1 MAQTKTYL
9 ITGANRGLGRGLLEA
24 LIQRPNTIVIAGVR
38 NLSDPTVKSLE
49 SLAPGSGSKI
59 IPVIINSTDD
69 SSAPKAIEVLQ
80 SQHGI
85 TKIDT
90 VIANAGISNYY
101 GPAATTPVSEVREH
115 FEVNAVGT
123 IVLFQATWPLLKL
136 SSNPLFVALSTG
148 IASIGDMEGLPLP
161 STAYG
166 MSKVAI
172 NYMVR
177 KIHFENPELTAFV
190 ISPGWVQTEMGNM
203 GASAAGMEKAPVTLE
218 ESITGM
224 LSKIDHATRES
235 ISGTFQSFD
244 ETNYNW

>member
-1 MAQTKTYL
+1 MTSTKTYL

-24 LIQRPNTIVIAGVR
+24 LIQRPNTLVVAGVR

-49 SLAPGSGSKI
+49 SVKTGSGSK
-59 IPVIINSTDD
+59 VITVVINSNDD
-69 SSAPKAIEVLQ
+69 SSAQKAIDVLKT
-80 SQHGI
+80 QHGI
-85 TKIDT
+85 TKLDT

-101 GPAATTPVSEVREH
+101 GPATTTPVSEVREH

-123 IVLFQATWPLLKL
+123 IVLFQAAWPLLKL

-177 KIHFENPELTAFV
+177 KTHFENPELTAFV

-203 GASAAGMEKAPVTLE
+203 GATAAGMEKAPVTLE
-218 ESITGM
+218 ESINGM
-224 LSKIDHATRES
+224 LTKIDNATRKGT
-235 ISGTFQSFD
+235 SGTFQSFD
-244 ETNYNW
+244 DTQFAW